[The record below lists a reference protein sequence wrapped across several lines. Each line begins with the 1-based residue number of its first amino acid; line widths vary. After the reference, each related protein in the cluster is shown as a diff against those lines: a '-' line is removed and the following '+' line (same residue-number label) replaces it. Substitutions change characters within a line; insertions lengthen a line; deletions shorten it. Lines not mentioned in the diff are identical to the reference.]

1 MSSIDNRI
9 VNMVFNNKGF
19 ESGVATTL
27 NSLKKLNESLKMKDT
42 GKGLDE
48 VSKGITKLNNSGLT
62 GLGSGVD
69 TVTAKFSALGVMAAT
84 ALSNITNK
92 AVNVGTALVKS
103 FTIDPIKTGFD
114 EYETK
119 INAIQTILSNTAHQG
134 TTLSQ
139 VTNALN
145 ELNTYA
151 DKTIYNF
158 AQMTENI
165 GRFTAA
171 GVDLDT
177 SVESIK
183 GIANL
188 AAASGS
194 TPAQAS
200 AAMYQL
206 SQAIAAGKVSLQDW
220 NSVVNAGMGGKLFQ
234 DALKETAKQMGI
246 NVDESKSFRDSLQ
259 DGWMTAEVMTKTLQK
274 FANDPS
280 MMKAATE
287 VKTLTGMID
296 AMKESVQSGWAQS
309 WEFIIGDKDQATKL
323 LTSISDAFND
333 VVTPISN
340 ARNEMLKFWNQNGGR
355 DAVIKGLGNAFGS
368 LGKVLG
374 SVRDGFRD
382 VFPAMTGEKLVALSK
397 GFEKFTEKLKV
408 SDKTAAKIKDTF
420 KGLFSVVDFVK
431 TGVVNL
437 FKAFAPGVGIFG
449 GISDIILTATSS
461 FGKFLTKINES
472 AKASNIFGKLSDG
485 IRNGLTSIGN
495 MFQNIGKGFSAFIDQ
510 ISNLNFKPMFEFMG
524 KVGSGLGKG
533 VVDVLSGIGKAIG
546 NINLNTILGGIVALA
561 GKGAFDK
568 LAGIFENFSSA
579 AKDLSGFGSKIKGV
593 LDSVRETLEA
603 YQQNL
608 NASTLIKVASA
619 IGILATSL
627 ALLSGINASDLNNA
641 LSGITVLFLELAG
654 AMAFLM
660 KINVSKGLF
669 KMAGIST
676 ALIALGS
683 AILILSFAV
692 KNMSGLNWQELATGL
707 VGIAGSMLV
716 LAGAAKLI
724 SGAGKGMIST
734 STGLILFSTALL
746 VMSQAVKKFSEINPN
761 NMVVG
766 LMGVA
771 AVMAEL
777 AAFMKVT
784 DLSSMGIRSGTGIL
798 LLASAMLVL
807 QDAVSKFGNMNVDK
821 LIQGLS
827 GMGVLL
833 AEIAA
838 FSNLSGSAG
847 KLLVT
852 AAAMAVMGAS
862 LHVLSSAIRSMAGM
876 QWDDMARGLITL
888 AGGLTIIGT
897 ATKLMSGAKLATVGA
912 GLLVTSS
919 ALLVMGSAIKSLSSM
934 GWEEIGRGLVALAGG
949 LTVLGVA
956 MYAITGSIA
965 GAGALLVV
973 SAAMAIF
980 TPQLIAMSNLSWGQ
994 IAAGLATLAGA
1005 LSVIGVAGL
1014 LITPVVPGLIGLA
1027 GAVVLLGAGCL
1038 AAGAGVSALATGLA
1052 LLATTGAAGG
1062 LAFIEIVRQLINLLP
1077 QLGTKMGE
1085 AIVNM
1090 AKAIGEGIPQIV
1102 VAFGQ
1107 LITGIAQAVTTYAPQ
1122 IIQIG
1127 LQLVTSLCNVIAQ
1140 SVPQMVTAATT
1151 MILALLNTLASNAG
1165 NFAIA
1170 AVDLIV
1176 NFINGL
1182 ASKVGEVIQAGI
1194 DLAISVIDGLAD
1206 GIQQNA
1212 PRVGEALG
1220 NLIKAAIDAIP
1231 AMIGGAMTSLGGS
1244 TVVQFVGGILGK
1256 IGDAVSAAGQ
1266 LASRTVAGIKSKV
1279 GQFLSA
1285 GGQLITSLV
1294 SGIRGKI
1301 GSVVTAVGNGISQAV
1316 NAVRS
1321 KVGQF
1326 LSAGGQL
1333 MSNLVSGIRGKVS
1346 AVTSAVSSAVQG
1358 AVNAAKSKVSAM
1370 VNAGMNLMQGFINGI
1385 KSKASAI
1392 ASAAKNVVSN
1402 AVSSAKRALGIHSPS
1417 RVFAEIGRYTAMG
1430 MAQGLK
1436 RNATLVNAPAT
1447 SLADNAINSVRNT
1460 ITKIADVMNADMD
1473 YNPTIKPVMDLSNIQ
1488 QGSKTIGQ
1496 LINDHNGLAIQANA
1510 SGMMTRTMGKVQN
1523 GTGNADVV
1531 SALKDLSDTMNN
1543 SSGGNTYQINGITYD
1558 DGSNVRDAVET
1569 LIRASLIERRI

>member
-27 NSLKKLNESLKMKDT
+27 NSLKKLNESLKMKNT

-48 VSKGITKLNNSGLT
+48 VGKGISKLNSSGLT
-62 GLGSGVD
+62 GLGGGVD
-69 TVTAKFSALGVMAAT
+69 TVTTKFSALGVMAAT
-84 ALSNITNK
+84 ALANITNK
-92 AVNVGTALVKS
+92 AVNAGTALAKS
-103 FTIDPIKTGFD
+103 FTIDPIKSGFN

-134 TTLSQ
+134 TTLPQ
-139 VTNALN
+139 VTSALN

-177 SVESIK
+177 SVASIK

-194 TPAQAS
+194 SPAQATS
-200 AAMYQL
+200 AMYQL
-206 SQAIAAGKVSLQDW
+206 SQAIASGKVNLQDW

-287 VKTLTGMID
+287 VKTITGMID

-323 LTSISDAFND
+323 LTSISDAFNN
-333 VVTPISN
+333 VVNPISD

-355 DAVIKGLGNAFGS
+355 DAVIKGLGNAFTG

-374 SVRDGFRD
+374 SVRDGFRE

-408 SDKTAAKIKDTF
+408 NDKTAAKIKDTF
-420 KGLFSVVDFVK
+420 KGLFSVVDFAK

-449 GISDIILTATSS
+449 GISDIVLTATSS
-461 FGKFLTKINES
+461 VGKLFTKINES
-472 AKASNIFGKLSDG
+472 AKAHNIFGKMSDG
-485 IRNGLTSIGN
+485 IRTGLTSIGN
-495 MFQNIGKGFSAFIDQ
+495 MFQNIGKGFSAFTTQ
-510 ISNLNFKPMFEFMG
+510 LSQLNFKPMFDFIG

-546 NINLNTILGGIVALA
+546 NINLNTIIGGIAALA

-579 AKDLSGFGSKIKGV
+579 AKSLSGFGSKIKGV

-608 NASTLIKVASA
+608 NASTLIKIASA
-619 IGILATSL
+619 IGILAVSL
-627 ALLSGINASDLNNA
+627 ALLSGINAGDLNNA
-641 LSGITVLFLELAG
+641 LSGITVLFMELAG

-660 KINVSKGLF
+660 KMNIGSGF
-669 KMAGIST
+669 GKMAGLST
-676 ALIALGS
+676 ALLMLGT
-683 AILILSFAV
+683 AILVLSAAV
-692 KNMSGLNWQELATGL
+692 RNMSGLNWQELATGL
-707 VGIAGSMLV
+707 AGIAGSMLV

-734 STGLILFSTALL
+734 SAGLILFATALL

-766 LMGVA
+766 LMAIA

-777 AAFMKVT
+777 AAFMKVA
-784 DLSSMGIRSGTGIL
+784 DLGKMGIRSSAGIL
-798 LLASAMLVL
+798 ILAAAMLVF
-807 QDAVSKFGNMNVDK
+807 QNAVSKFGSMNVDK
-821 LIQGLS
+821 LIQGLT
-827 GMGVLL
+827 GIGVLL

-847 KLLVT
+847 KLLLT
-852 AAAMAVMGAS
+852 AAAMTVMGAS

-876 QWDDMARGLITL
+876 QWDDMARGLTTL
-888 AGGLTIIGT
+888 AGALTIIGV

-912 GLLVTSS
+912 GLLVASG
-919 ALLVMGSAIKSLSSM
+919 ALLVMGAAIKSLASM
-934 GWEEIGRGLVALAGG
+934 GWDEIGRGLVALAGG

-956 MYAITGSIA
+956 MYAMTGCIA

-973 SAAMAIF
+973 SAAMAVF
-980 TPQLIAMSNLSWGQ
+980 VPQLIAMSNLSWGQ

-1005 LSVIGVAGL
+1005 LTIIGLAGV
-1014 LITPVVPGLIGLA
+1014 LITPAVPGLIGLA
-1027 GAVVLLGAGCL
+1027 GAVALLGVGCL
-1038 AAGAGVSALATGLA
+1038 AAGAGVSAFATGLA

-1062 LAFIEIVRQLINLLP
+1062 LAFIEILRQMINLLP

-1102 VAFGQ
+1102 AAFGQ
-1107 LITGIAQAVTTYAPQ
+1107 LITGIAQATATYAPQ
-1122 IIQIG
+1122 IVQIG
-1127 LQLVTSLCNVIAQ
+1127 LQLVTSLCNVLTQAA
-1140 SVPQMVTAATT
+1140 PQLINAATT
-1151 MILALLNTLASNAG
+1151 MILTLINTLAANAG
-1165 NFAIA
+1165 QFATA
-1170 AVDLIV
+1170 AANLIV
-1176 NFINGL
+1176 NFISGL
-1182 ASKVGEVIQAGI
+1182 SSKVGELIQAGI
-1194 DLAISVIDGLAD
+1194 DLAISVIDGLAN
-1206 GIQQNA
+1206 GIEQNA
-1212 PRVGEALG
+1212 SRVGEALG
-1220 NLIKAAIDAIP
+1220 NLIRSAISALP
-1231 AMIGGAMTSLGGS
+1231 AMVGGAMSSLGGS
-1244 TVVQFVGGILGK
+1244 MVAQFAGGILGR
-1256 IGDAVSAAGQ
+1256 IGQAVSAAGQ
-1266 LASRTVAGIKSKV
+1266 LVSRTVTGIKSKA

-1285 GGQLITSLV
+1285 GGQLISSLA
-1294 SGIRGKI
+1294 SGIRGKV
-1301 GSVVTAVGNGISQAV
+1301 GSVVTAVGNGISKAV
-1316 NAVRS
+1316 NTVRS
-1321 KVGQF
+1321 KAGQF

-1333 MSNLVSGIRGKVS
+1333 ISSLVSGIRSRIG

-1358 AVNAAKSKVSAM
+1358 AVNAARSKAGAMVSAG
-1370 VNAGMNLMQGFINGI
+1370 AQLIQGFVNGI
-1385 KSKASAI
+1385 KSKAASI
-1392 ASAAKNVVSN
+1392 ASAAASVVSN
-1402 AVSSAKRALGIHSPS
+1402 AISAAKGALGIHSPS

-1430 MAQGLK
+1430 MAQGL
-1436 RNATLVNAPAT
+1436 RQNATLVNAPAT
-1447 SLADNAINSVRNT
+1447 SLADNAINSVRGT
-1460 ITKIADVMNADMD
+1460 ITKIADVMNTEMD

-1496 LINDHNGLAIQANA
+1496 IISDNSDLAIQANT
-1510 SGMMTRTMGKVQN
+1510 SGMMTRTMGRIQN
-1523 GTGNADVV
+1523 GTGNADII

-1543 SSGGNTYQINGITYD
+1543 NSSGNTYQINGITYD
-1558 DGSNVRDAVET
+1558 DGSNVSNAVET
-1569 LIRASLIERRI
+1569 LVRAARIERRI